1 MMEIIDAQLDTTT
14 DDAKAVLPVQKSKRK
29 AKTKETQSDKEY
41 NNFVESPSDSDPTS
55 DGDSVEITLEEVSNS

>member
-1 MMEIIDAQLDTTT
+1 MMEIIDAELDTTM
-14 DDAKAVLPVQKSKRK
+14 DDAKAVLPVQKWKRK
-29 AKTKETQSDKEY
+29 MKTKETQSDKED